1 MIMPRTIVS
10 SILAALAGLLLNI
23 GQAQAL
29 PVGIAL
35 GIDGS
40 GSISSSNFTLQKN
53 GYVNALTSLLPTD
66 GSVAIGVW
74 QFSSGVTQEYGFQVI
89 DSAAKKTALLSAISG
104 MTQLNAATAIGT
116 AITTATTAITG
127 FGLANL
133 ERSVIDISTD
143 GVNNTGI
150 SPITAANNAI
160 TAGIDQV
167 NCLGIGAGAN
177 CGFIAGTGSFS
188 MTAASFA
195 DFQSAISTK
204 LAREIGVPEP
214 DTLLLLGLGL
224 AAIGLARRRRAT
236 AR

>member
-10 SILAALAGLLLNI
+10 SMLAALAGLLLSI

-40 GSISSSNFTLQKN
+40 GSISSTNFTLQKN

-104 MTQLNAATAIGT
+104 MTQLNSSTAIGS

-188 MTAASFA
+188 MTAASFS

-204 LAREIGVPEP
+204 LVRLSSARERCAGSLRSIWCC
-214 DTLLLLGLGL
+214 
-224 AAIGLARRRRAT
+224 RA
-236 AR
+236 